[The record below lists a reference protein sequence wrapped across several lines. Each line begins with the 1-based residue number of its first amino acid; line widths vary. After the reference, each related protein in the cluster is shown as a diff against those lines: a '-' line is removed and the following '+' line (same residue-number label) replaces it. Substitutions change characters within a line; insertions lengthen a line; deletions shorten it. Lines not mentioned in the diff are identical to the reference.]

1 MKRLR
6 IRITGKV
13 QGVWFRESTRMEAE
27 RLGLVGFVENL
38 PDGRVQI
45 VAQGPNHMVDA
56 LVSWS
61 QQGPRAANVEEVQV
75 HAEGLSSAYEMFMVR
90 R

>member
-61 QQGPRAANVEEVQV
+61 QQGPRAANVEEVEV
-75 HAEGLSSAYEMFMVR
+75 HAEGLSNAYEMFMVR